1 MTRRGV
7 RPRRAKRSAVRRAGR
22 LGDFVHRRAGAF
34 AAGGRRARLGIRPG
48 RAVVQLES
56 PGSAGPRLRVGMSG
70 PRGTW
75 PLLEAWQPG
84 RTGPEFVLPGFESHE
99 SPVGAASLPG
109 RPRPVRQKAIA
120 HRVQPR
126 DQRVDVFFESEVE
139 PVHRRTPAGGGE
151 NDPADQLC
159 KGGSKSAAEARR
171 WHGLRIGPSPALTP
185 QQTAAPD
192 GAESDKRFRRERA
205 RGPEPKNPEEPPS
218 DPRRSPGLL
227 AREMAEPRRRGS
239 RLQAR

>member
-34 AAGGRRARLGIRPG
+34 AAGVGRARLGIRPG
-48 RAVVQLES
+48 RAVVQLAC
-56 PGSAGPRLRVGMSG
+56 PGPPRPRLRVGMSG

-185 QQTAAPD
+185 HQTAAPD
-192 GAESDKRFRRERA
+192 GAESDKRSGA
-205 RGPEPKNPEEPPS
+205 RGHAGLSPKNSKEPPS
-218 DPRRSPGLL
+218 DPRRSPCSL
-227 AREMAEPRRRGS
+227 AQEKAEPRRRGS
-239 RLQAR
+239 RLQTR